1 MYRQVRTVP
10 LSRRVSPSRNRPRGR
25 GLGLR
30 VLLGIGMA
38 VISIIGFLSSREFN
52 PVTGEDQYVRLTKE
66 QEIAMGLQTAPEV
79 AAEFGGLSQDQQARQ
94 VVDEVG
100 KYLVANS
107 IAADSGYPFEFSV
120 LADDQTV
127 NAFAL
132 PGGPVFITEA
142 LLSRLESEGQ
152 LAGVLGHEIG
162 HVLARHSAERIAQM
176 ELQQGLTGALV
187 IATYDPENPSSQQAA
202 MMAALVGQFITMRY
216 GREDE
221 LQSDR
226 LGVRILAE
234 TGYDPRA
241 LIRVMEIL
249 EEASGGSSMPEFA
262 STHPNPGNRIREIEA
277 AIQEQFPNG
286 VPEGLTP

>member
-132 PGGPVFITEA
+132 PGGPIFITEA

>member
-79 AAEFGGLSQDQQARQ
+79 AAEFGGLSQDRQARQ

-132 PGGPVFITEA
+132 PGGPIFITEA

-162 HVLARHSAERIAQM
+162 HVLARHSAERIAQL